1 MQTLI
6 FIYAKETY
14 LIWEIILHK
23 IKVNFKYGN
32 YSFEFIVIISLR
44 FY

>member
-6 FIYAKETY
+6 FLYANEAY
-14 LIWEIILHK
+14 HK
-23 IKVNFKYGN
+23 TKVNFKYGN
-32 YSFEFIVIISLR
+32 YSFEFSVITSLR